1 MSGGPARRE
10 MRNTA
15 MPEVAS
21 LRATRDI
28 HPGKVT
34 MASLKGNIGL
44 EESKRPTY
52 TNDESVLFEN
62 TSKVRRLV
70 EEMERKEV
78 KKDET

>member
-1 MSGGPARRE
+1 MGATAR
-10 MRNTA
+10 TK
-15 MPEVAS
+15 
-21 LRATRDI
+21 
-28 HPGKVT
+28 HPGKT
-34 MASLKGNIGL
+34 TIASLKSNIGL